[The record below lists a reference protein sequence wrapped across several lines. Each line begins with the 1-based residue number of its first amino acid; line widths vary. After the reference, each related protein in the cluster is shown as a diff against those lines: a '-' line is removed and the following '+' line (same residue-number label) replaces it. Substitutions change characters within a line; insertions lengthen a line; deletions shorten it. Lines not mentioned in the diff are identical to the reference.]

1 MTEEPDNS
9 LGGYPPFPRH
19 HLDPSMSP
27 QGLGPRTNS
36 PGPGFALS
44 PGSLY
49 SRLPYADPYT
59 SAAYASMLHSMY
71 GLSIAV

>member
-1 MTEEPDNS
+1 MLRP
-9 LGGYPPFPRH
+9 Y
-19 HLDPSMSP
+19 M
-27 QGLGPRTNS
+27 QGVPLYS

-44 PGSLY
+44 PHSASLY
-49 SRLPYADPYT
+49 SRLPYADPYA